1 MIDIENIILGNAAEQ
16 LQTLEP
22 ESVHCCV
29 TSPPYFGLPGIE
41 LNPEYR
47 EMALAR
53 IGATEVEY
61 EQIKLQARP
70 GT

>member
-1 MIDIENIILGNAAEQ
+1 MIKIETILLGDAAEQ

-22 ESVHCCV
+22 ENVPCCV

-41 LNPEYR
+41 LNPEYQ

-61 EQIKLQARP
+61 EQMKLQAGP